1 MSAVPRIIE
10 EPLDVAGRLAAL
22 AGLTTVDLTEAV
34 KGGHVARATCT
45 ENDAPSFPGIVQW
58 GVTTRT
64 LREQLMTKG
73 WEKDDS
79 RNFSTTRS
87 PDGTVA
93 IVVATG
99 DEGTG
104 IASKTPKTNYPK
116 GTVTHEAVDVNRT
129 QLDLPGI
136 TPISD
141 ATRPRATTY
150 VLLIANQSGRG
161 VRAELSLP
169 LEIGEDGRIEMWAER
184 IILPPLEDD
193 GGESARRGAERGPDF
208 DVDVVRRT
216 G

>member
-1 MSAVPRIIE
+1 M
-10 EPLDVAGRLAAL
+10 
-22 AGLTTVDLTEAV
+22 
-34 KGGHVARATCT
+34 
-45 ENDAPSFPGIVQW
+45 
-58 GVTTRT
+58 
-64 LREQLMTKG
+64 
-73 WEKDDS
+73 
-79 RNFSTTRS
+79 
-87 PDGTVA
+87 A

-99 DEGTG
+99 DEGTV

-116 GTVTHEAVDVNRT
+116 GTVTHEAVDVNRA

-141 ATRPRATTY
+141 GTRPRATTY

-169 LEIGEDGRIEMWAER
+169 LEIGEDGRIELWAER

-193 GGESARRGAERGPDF
+193 GGEGARRGADRGPDF